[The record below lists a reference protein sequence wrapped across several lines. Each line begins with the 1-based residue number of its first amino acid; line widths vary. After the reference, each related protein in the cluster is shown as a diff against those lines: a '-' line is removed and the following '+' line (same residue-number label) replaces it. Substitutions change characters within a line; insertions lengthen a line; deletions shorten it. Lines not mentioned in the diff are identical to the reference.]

1 MHLHTRQT
9 ILHIYVPPLPTIGTF
24 DCEAFDEGYGKYLKT
39 DFSIDCVSGI
49 HKSMEAYAGFMVLV
63 YPLGVPFL
71 YFTLLYNGREY
82 IRNRDNPDNTIV
94 ANSFST
100 LTTMLWSEYDPC
112 CWWWEV
118 FECGRRLMLTG
129 VLVFIKPGSISQ
141 IAWALLMSVLAC
153 TMSAFWCPYVD
164 NRDDFVAILASI
176 VLVVNLIAA
185 ILIKTDVVGEDKYNL
200 PPDGT
205 DGYNQETF
213 DWLLLMFNLL
223 VLGAAVVVVIIQF
236 RSPLPDK
243 EEKKTQNNVDGEGDS
258 DVATGHDERFFQ
270 YTNPVAG
277 LELVDIEMAKEEAKQ
292 GNDARVV
299 VYQGKKKAV
308 TPILECELY

>member
-1 MHLHTRQT
+1 M
-9 ILHIYVPPLPTIGTF
+9 
-24 DCEAFDEGYGKYLKT
+24 EGY
-39 DFSIDCVSGI
+39 
-49 HKSMEAYAGFMVLV
+49 AGLMVLV
-63 YPLGVPFL
+63 YPLGVPFM

-141 IAWALLMSVLAC
+141 IVWALLMSVLAC

-164 NRDDFVAILASI
+164 NRDDYVAILASV
-176 VLVVNLIAA
+176 VLVVNLSAA

-213 DWLLLMFNLL
+213 DWLLLMFNLS

-243 EEKKTQNNVDGEGDS
+243 EAKKTQSNVDGEGDS

-299 VYQGKKKAV
+299 VYQGKKKADK
-308 TPILECELY
+308 PILECELY